1 MRTASDPF
9 GRASAHHNRHAQ
21 WQQLLPALPR
31 TSRCRFHDDD
41 RDQSFEESR
50 TTARYNDPDPDVE
63 DES

>member
-1 MRTASDPF
+1 MRAASDRF
-9 GRASAHHNRHAQ
+9 GRASAHHPQVQ
-21 WQQLLPALPR
+21 WLLPALPR

-50 TTARYNDPDPDVE
+50 TPARYHEPDLDGE